1 MKKTW
6 LCLLLCGFLLLAG
19 CGSEKVSPQTTQA
32 PEDLQTTVM
41 IYMVGS
47 DLEAKS
53 GAGTGDMEEI
63 IASGVDLAK
72 TNVLI
77 YAGGAPKWHNDLAD
91 PEKHSVLQLKDT
103 GFELVTELKA
113 FSMGESQC
121 LSNFLKYGYS
131 NFPAQQY
138 ALILWDHGN
147 GPVIGYGKDMLF
159 DNDSLTLQEMRSAL
173 EDSPFNETNK
183 LKWVGF
189 DACLMAS
196 AELALTWAPYAEYI
210 VASQEVEPAFGWNY
224 DFMASVTKADTRQ
237 MLTELAQG
245 YIDACLAYFEERGYE
260 NRDTTLSCMDLSHAR
275 ELEGAINS
283 LFAKASQDVTNQYNQ
298 LTARREKTRALGRA
312 STGSEYDLIDL
323 NDMGMWLG
331 QMFPEEVTALQQVL
345 EKMTVVNLNNTENL
359 CGMSLYYPFYNKRY
373 YQKDWS
379 QAYKDLGL
387 LPEYQAYLREYEKIW
402 LSNDKLKLATSVKP
416 SMATKE
422 TYTLQLTPEQAESY
436 ASSRYYI
443 LQRYGEELYNP
454 IFVSSNITEKDGL
467 LTANFDGNIL
477 YTKTGLGDYHI
488 PVSVEH
494 DTVGDI
500 TRYSVYTYFDNR
512 PSLLATVPEDYEV
525 KQECFRYQLAVNNA
539 TKEIGISALLPS
551 DEEVAS
557 QGILGGK
564 TQEVDLSEWVTATF
578 PQQRYLYL
586 TRYDSGVVSPL
597 SDWPTANVL
606 SATELHIADGIEY
619 VYAPLTSGEYCII
632 FEVEDTQGNRYCSEL
647 LPIQVSGKLPEKE
660 PTPTVEKTWDQED
673 RLILWEQEDFTV
685 FMEQVETFYGKDY
698 TIGIDNRTDRA
709 VLAYMGN
716 AFVNETIDLTN
727 QGKLIIFEAMPGKTT
742 VDDTGILDWGP
753 LGDLQA
759 IDLVSSMTFQI
770 EVQDALNLKTLL
782 APQWVH
788 VDIGENYRLKKLP
801 STYGTFWEMTSP
813 SRGMYASEQVL
824 CETEDYR
831 VTLLAMGT
839 EAEPIGEPDLR
850 LGLKIDNLSEA
861 EIYPTLQGVVLDG
874 IFRGSLGGPNCI
886 QPGCTAYVAAR
897 VDEDDLNNAYLTD
910 IRDAQIVMRFD
921 QNYTTLGLGG
931 YSRIEQYPVQ
941 LSQAGQGSPLPTE
954 GEIVFDEHD
963 VRIRM
968 LRYEASQWSDEWF
981 VLVENNSDQDICL
994 SAINSV
1000 INGQALDDT
1009 SFDGAAIYDATIPA
1023 RQKSIARFSLIHF
1036 GDVDLKDM
1044 SFDILIQDFTKQKV
1058 LFAGETRIELTV
1070 PEES

>member
-6 LCLLLCGFLLLAG
+6 LCLLLCSFLLLAG
-19 CGSEKVSPQTTQA
+19 CGSEKETPQTTQA

-63 IASGVDLAK
+63 IASGVDLSK

-91 PEKHSVLQLKDT
+91 PEKHSVLQLKEN
-103 GFELVTELKA
+103 GFERVTELRA
-113 FSMGESQC
+113 FSMGDSQC

-131 NFPAQQY
+131 NYPAQQY

-159 DNDSLTLQEMRSAL
+159 DNDSLTLQEMGAAL

-196 AELALTWAPYAEYI
+196 AELALTWSPYAEYL

-224 DFMASVTKADTRQ
+224 DFMSKVTTSDTRQ
-237 MLTELAQG
+237 MLTDLAQG
-245 YIDACLAYFEERGYE
+245 YIDACLAYFAERGYE
-260 NRDTTLSCMDLSHAR
+260 NRDTTLSCMDLGHAK
-275 ELEGAINS
+275 ELETAINN
-283 LFAKASQDVTNQYNQ
+283 LFAKASQDMTNQYNQ

-387 LPEYQAYLREYEKIW
+387 LPEYQAYLQEYEKIW

-416 SMATKE
+416 SIAAKE

-443 LQRYGEELYNP
+443 LQQQGDELYTP

-477 YTKTGLGDYHI
+477 YVTNALGDYYI
-488 PVSVEH
+488 PVSREH

-500 TRYSVYTYFDNR
+500 TRYSVYTFLDNET
-512 PSLLATVPEDYEV
+512 SILATVPEDHER
-525 KQECFRYQLAVNNA
+525 KRESFRYQLAVNNV
-539 TKEIGISALLPS
+539 TKEISISALLPS

-564 TQEVDLSEWVTATF
+564 TEEVDLSQWVNATF
-578 PQQRYLYL
+578 PQQRHQYL
-586 TRYDSGVVSPL
+586 TRYDNGVICPL
-597 SDWPTANVL
+597 RDWPTADILTAFKLRV
-606 SATELHIADGIEY
+606 ADGIEY

-632 FEVEDTQGNRYCSEL
+632 FEVEDTQGNKYCSEL

-660 PTPTVEKTWDQED
+660 LAPTVEKTWDKED
-673 RLILWEQEDFTV
+673 RLVLWEQEDFTV
-685 FMEQVETFYGKDY
+685 FMEQVETAYGKDY
-698 TIGIDNRTDRA
+698 TIGVDNRSDRA
-709 VLAYMGN
+709 VLAYMAY
-716 AFVNETIDLTN
+716 AFVNETIDLTE
-727 QGKLIIFEAMPGKTT
+727 QEELIIFEAMPGQTT
-742 VDDTGILDWGP
+742 VDDTGIFDWGP
-753 LGDLQA
+753 LGELQA
-759 IDLVSSMTFQI
+759 IDLVSSLEFQI
-770 EVQDALNLKTLL
+770 YVRDALNMKTLL

-788 VDIGENYRLKKLP
+788 VEIGEDYRLEKLP
-801 STYGTFWEMTSP
+801 TTYSTFWEITAP
-813 SRGMYASEQVL
+813 SRGMFAPEQVL
-824 CETEDYR
+824 FENEEYR

-839 EAEPIGEPDLR
+839 EAELIGEPDLR
-850 LGLKIDNLSEA
+850 LGLKVDNLSDKV
-861 EIYPTLQGVVLDG
+861 IFPSLQGVVLDG
-874 IFRGSLGGPNCI
+874 VFRESEAGPNRI
-886 QPGCTAYVAAR
+886 QPGCTAYVTAR
-897 VDEDDLNNAYLTD
+897 VDEDDLENAYLTD
-910 IRDAQIVMRFD
+910 IKDVQVVMRFD
-921 QNYTTLGLGG
+921 QNYTILGLGG
-931 YSRIEQYPVQ
+931 YSRIEQYPVR
-941 LSQAGQGSPLPTE
+941 LSQAGQGSPLPTD
-954 GEIVFDEHD
+954 GQILFDEHD

-968 LRYEASQWSDEWF
+968 LRYETSEWSDEWF
-981 VLVENNSDQDICL
+981 VLVENNSDLDICL
-994 SAINSV
+994 SATNSV
-1000 INGQALDDT
+1000 INGKAVDDA
-1009 SFDGAAIYDATIPA
+1009 SFDGVAIYEGAMA
-1023 RQKSIARFSLIHF
+1023 AHQKSVARFSLIHF
-1036 GDVDLKDM
+1036 GEVQLEDM

-1058 LFAGETRIELTV
+1058 LFEGQTRIELTV
-1070 PEES
+1070 PEEP